1 MRHTRR
7 FIGISVVVVALAAAG
22 IALSVAAGGS
32 TTPTIA
38 ARTASRAAT
47 TTIHTATANVNGTTE
62 SVLVNSKGLPLYYY
76 KPDTATKSFVSGGLA
91 ALWPPL
97 TSASPAITGANGKL
111 SVTHDANG
119 VQVAY
124 NGHFLYTFAD
134 DSAGQVTGQ
143 GVQDFFVA
151 TPGLTQISSS
161 SSPSAPPATTSGHSY
176 GY

>member
-7 FIGISVVVVALAAAG
+7 FIGISAVVVALAAAG
-22 IALSVAAGGS
+22 IALSVTAGGS
-32 TTPTIA
+32 TTPTVA
-38 ARTASRAAT
+38 ARTASMAGT
-47 TTIHTATANVNGTTE
+47 TTIHTAAATVNGMSE
-62 SVLVNSKGLPLYYY
+62 SVLVNSKGLPLYFY

-97 TSASPAITGANGKL
+97 TSTSPTITGANGKL

-119 VQVAY
+119 AQVAY

-134 DSAGQVTGQ
+134 DSAGHVTGD

-151 TPGLTQISSS
+151 TPGLTEISSS
-161 SSPSAPPATTSGHSY
+161 SSSSAPPATTSGGGYSY
-176 GY
+176 